1 MARTFRP
8 KSILTAATL
17 ALVAGCSTPQ
27 QPTGTPIL
35 VDPTTTQKEVGASD
49 DVLQV
54 CQKMVNS
61 MRRDTEVAAMPS
73 KLILLDQDGITVD
86 PPSVQNA
93 KMFYNDLQAKLNKAA
108 GAEFKFLNRQ
118 AVSAERARQ
127 LKGEVKTSGVDAAAA
142 GADMILKIEILSM
155 RGSGTTTV
163 QYNFT
168 LTDLNGVTLWADND
182 TILKRS

>member
-8 KSILTAATL
+8 KSILTAAAL
-17 ALVAGCSTPQ
+17 ALAAGCSTPQ

-35 VDPTTTQKEVGASD
+35 VDPTTTQKDIGGTD

-61 MRRDTEVAAMPS
+61 MRKDPQVAAKPS

-93 KMFYNDLQAKLNKAA
+93 RMFYNELQAKLNKAA
-108 GAEFKFLNRQ
+108 GSEFRFLDRK
-118 AVSAERARQ
+118 AVAAERARQ
-127 LKGEVKTSGVDAAAA
+127 LKGEVKTSGVEAAAA
-142 GADMILKIEILSM
+142 GADMNLTIEILSM
-155 RGSGTTTV
+155 KGAGTTTV
-163 QYNFT
+163 QYNFK
-168 LTDLNGVTLWADND
+168 LTEMSGETLWIDND
-182 TILKRS
+182 TIVKRS